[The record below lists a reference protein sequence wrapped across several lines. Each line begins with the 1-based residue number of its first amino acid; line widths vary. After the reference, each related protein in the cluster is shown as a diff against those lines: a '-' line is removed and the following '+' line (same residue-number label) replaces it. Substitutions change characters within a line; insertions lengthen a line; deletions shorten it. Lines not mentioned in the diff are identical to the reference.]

1 MGGAGKYSKVHLA
14 SLYDKMMSVEHQ
26 IASFES
32 KREANIVVRDL
43 KNALRKL
50 SMSKRQRM
58 VAGNQL
64 LQKEKEAL
72 IITIAVVVTSLL
84 IAGGLLITHT
94 F

>member
-1 MGGAGKYSKVHLA
+1 MVK
-14 SLYDKMMSVEHQ
+14 
-26 IASFES
+26 
-32 KREANIVVRDL
+32 DL
-43 KNALRKL
+43 RNALHKL

-72 IITIAVVVTSLL
+72 IITIAVLITSLL
-84 IAGGLLITHT
+84 ISVGLLITHA